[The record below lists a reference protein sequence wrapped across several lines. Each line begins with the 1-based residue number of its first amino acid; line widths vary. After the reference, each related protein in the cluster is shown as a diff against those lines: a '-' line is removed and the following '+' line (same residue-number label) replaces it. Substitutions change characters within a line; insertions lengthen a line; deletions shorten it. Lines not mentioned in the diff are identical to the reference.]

1 MGMNTYMGMNANT
14 FMTLIGIYAYMDI
27 YYIGIAF
34 MPIGI
39 LPI

>member
-1 MGMNTYMGMNANT
+1 MGMNTYMGMNAYT

-27 YYIGIAF
+27 YYIGITF